1 MGVSQAIGVSRL
13 KRDLGSFGSDVT
25 KNSAA
30 YYARLR
36 ADHSKRNHHL
46 GPLSFA
52 VKHRNMKYSV
62 RAILRDDK
70 PVKINGTYSI
80 HYLVGYDGYQVK
92 LPSGYEVH
100 PKYWNEA
107 DGRVKKGTVTYAGE
121 LNSSLGKRM
130 DEFRSFMLQQ
140 HILGHPVT
148 KEEIKGFFNRK
159 ESTECFH
166 AFAQAQVEG
175 WKLSKRKGTL
185 DNYRY
190 TLNVLKRFRSTLRF
204 SHLDLALIE
213 AFDQY
218 LRETR
223 GNTAS
228 GLFNRH
234 KSLKSLINA
243 GVKRGLVKDNPYR
256 LFRFKNPPSRLD
268 FLTLEEVA
276 ALENASLHP
285 DESGLVRARDFFLLS
300 CYTGIR
306 FSDLRALKPANLR
319 DGNLT
324 FTMQKTN
331 KAIAVPLI
339 DKAINLLVKYSA
351 SSGSVDR
358 LLPMHTN
365 RRTNAYLK
373 EVFLRAGITRPVSFH
388 LARHTFGS
396 LHVALG
402 THMVLIKDLMGHSSI
417 EQTEIYSK
425 GNRDSL
431 VRSMTAFNRHLQGPG
446 NSRNLAGEQLEAPQA
461 PLG

>member
-1 MGVSQAIGVSRL
+1 
-13 KRDLGSFGSDVT
+13 
-25 KNSAA
+25 
-30 YYARLR
+30 
-36 ADHSKRNHHL
+36 
-46 GPLSFA
+46 
-52 VKHRNMKYSV
+52 MKYSV

-70 PVKINGTYSI
+70 PVKVNGTHSI

-100 PKYWNEA
+100 SKYWNEE
-107 DGRVKKGTVTYAGE
+107 DGRVKKATVTYAGE

-148 KEEIKGFFNRK
+148 KEEIKAFFGRK

-175 WKLSKRKGTL
+175 WKHTKRKGTL

-204 SHLDLALIE
+204 SHLDLSFIE

-243 GVKRGLVKDNPYR
+243 GIKKGLVRDNPYR

-276 ALENASLHP
+276 SLENTSLLP
-285 DESGLVRARDFFLLS
+285 EEGGLVRARDFFLLS

-306 FSDLRALKPANLR
+306 FSDLRALKPTNLR
-319 DGNLT
+319 DGSLT

-339 DKAINLLVKYSA
+339 EKATGLLVKYASSSA
-351 SSGSVDR
+351 SLDR

-388 LARHTFGS
+388 LARHTFAS
-396 LHVALG
+396 LHVDLG

-425 GNRDSL
+425 GSRDSI
-431 VRSMTAFNRHLQGPG
+431 VRSMAAFNLHVQSPG
-446 NSRNLAGEQLEAPQA
+446 NRPLLAGEQLEGPRPA
-461 PLG
+461 LG